1 MSKDKRKYLSAYVPE
16 VKPKETPK
24 RSGIKSDGRTKEI
37 EDAIAAFNEL
47 LATQNR
53 DNLDAM
59 YNIDLGNM
67 SSSMRRLFQSY
78 DDGITKANASIES
91 WANAQEA
98 GFKAIAEWIGTD
110 EDGNLISSA
119 AAIKGTADANHAS
132 IEALAKLVDE
142 DSKALAGFKSEVS
155 KTYATTAQFSSFQTT
170 VNNTITN
177 SYAGFVTQA
186 NATYAKTAQIASV
199 TDENGNVTAASIA
212 AEIKDDTS
220 LINLIAESINLEG
233 YVTVSS
239 LEGNGTATINGNN
252 ISLVLDGD
260 ADDGWTNIESQSSL
274 NFVYSHYYSGEW
286 IDSNFARIYT
296 SVDGSDT
303 NEASRYALNIYA
315 NRFHNDKNKEVFA
328 SLKLEAAGR
337 MSLRGQFGI
346 YMSTDYNGY
355 ITLDTSSGNNTR
367 IVAAKK
373 HTDAVSSVSEASN
386 TYHFATDGIYF
397 NGVKY
402 AGGGASVAVFG

>member
-1 MSKDKRKYLSAYVPE
+1 MSKDKQKYLSAYVPE

-37 EDAIAAFNEL
+37 EDAIAAFNDL
-47 LATQNR
+47 LTKQTR

-59 YNIDLGNM
+59 YNIDMDNM

-78 DDGITKANASIES
+78 DDGITKANVSIES

-132 IEALAKLVDE
+132 IEALAKLVDK
-142 DSKALAGFKSEVS
+142 DYKALAGFKSEVS
-155 KTYATTAQFSSFQTT
+155 KTYATTAQFSSFQ
-170 VNNTITN
+170 N
-177 SYAGFVTQA
+177 SMNSTYAGFVSEA
-186 NATYAKTAQIASV
+186 DAKYAKTAQIASV

-220 LINLIAESINLEG
+220 LIKLIAGSINLEG

-252 ISLVLDGD
+252 ISLVLNGD
-260 ADDGWTNIESQSSL
+260 DDDGRTNIESQSSL
-274 NFVYSHYYSGEW
+274 NFVYSHYNSGEW
-286 IDSNFARIYT
+286 IDGDFARIYT

-303 NEASRYALNIYA
+303 DETSRYALNIYA
-315 NRFHNDKNKEVFA
+315 NRFYNDMNKEVFS
-328 SLKLEAAGR
+328 SLKLGAAGK
-337 MSLRGQFGI
+337 MSLWGQFGI
-346 YMSTDYNGY
+346 YMSTNYNGY
-355 ITLDTSSGNNTR
+355 ITLDTSLGNNVR
-367 IVAAKK
+367 IVAAKGYS
-373 HTDAVSSVSEASN
+373 DAVSSVSEARN

>member
-1 MSKDKRKYLSAYVPE
+1 MSKDKQKYLAAYVPE
-16 VKPKETPK
+16 SVPKETPK

-47 LATQNR
+47 LAKQNR

-59 YNIDLGNM
+59 YNIDMGNM
-67 SSSMRRLFQSY
+67 STSMRRLFQSY

-119 AAIKGTADANHAS
+119 AAIKGVADANHAS

-142 DSKALAGFKSEVS
+142 DSKALSGFKSEVS

-186 NATYAKTAQIASV
+186 DAKYAKTEQIASV
-199 TDENGNVTAASIA
+199 TDEAGNVTAASIA

-260 ADDGWTNIESQSSL
+260 KDDGRTNIESQSSL

-303 NEASRYALNIYA
+303 DETSRYALNIDA
-315 NRFHNDKNKEVFA
+315 NRFYNDMNEEVFA

-337 MSLRGQFGI
+337 MSLWGQFGI
-346 YMSTDYNGY
+346 YMSTNYNGY
-355 ITLDTSSGNNTR
+355 ITLDTSLGNNVR
-367 IVAAKK
+367 IVAAKSYA
-373 HTDAVSSVSEASN
+373 DAVSSVSEARN
-386 TYHFATDGIYF
+386 TYQFATDGIYF

-402 AGGGASVAVFG
+402 AGGGSSVAVFG

>member
-1 MSKDKRKYLSAYVPE
+1 MYMSKDKQKYLAAYVPE
-16 VKPKETPK
+16 SVPKETPK

-47 LATQNR
+47 LAKQSR

-59 YNIDLGNM
+59 YNIDMGNM

-119 AAIKGTADANHAS
+119 AAIKGVADANHAS
-132 IEALAKLVDE
+132 IEALTKLVDA

-186 NATYAKTAQIASV
+186 DAKYAKAEQIASV
-199 TDENGNVTAASIA
+199 TDANGKVTAASIA

-220 LINLIAESINLEG
+220 LIKLIADKVDISG
-233 YVTVSS
+233 FVTFES
-239 LEGNGTATINGNN
+239 LENDGGATINGNN
-252 ISLVLDGD
+252 VSLVGDYYGESVSELTFYKMKYSSGDDLDALFKISTYDIGEEDENGARFGVLMETYSANFGGD
-260 ADDGWTNIESQSSL
+260 DYRTAL
-274 NFVYSHYYSGEW
+274 KL
-286 IDSNFARIYT
+286 
-296 SVDGSDT
+296 
-303 NEASRYALNIYA
+303 ASR
-315 NRFHNDKNKEVFA
+315 
-328 SLKLEAAGR
+328 GG
-337 MSLRGQFGI
+337 MSMESKRNI
-346 YMSTDYNGY
+346 YMSANRYCTIDAEY
-355 ITLDTSSGNNTR
+355 NTR
-367 IVAAKK
+367 IVANDSYA
-373 HTDAVSSVSEASN
+373 DACMYGYAAAPGSYV
-386 TYHFATDGIYF
+386 FCTDGIYF
-397 NGVKY
+397 IDSD
-402 AGGGASVAVFG
+402 GGANWIAGL